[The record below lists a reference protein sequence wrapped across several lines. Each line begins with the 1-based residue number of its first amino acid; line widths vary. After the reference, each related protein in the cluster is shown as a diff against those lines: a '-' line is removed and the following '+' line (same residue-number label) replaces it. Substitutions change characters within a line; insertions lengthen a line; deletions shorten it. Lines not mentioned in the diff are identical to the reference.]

1 MNIYDQISEMAYLIY
16 EKNGKV
22 QGRDL
27 DNWLEAERIVLAQ
40 NDTQQE
46 DAIAKASVSKKRAS
60 RAGTARNTLR
70 AEKSV

>member
-1 MNIYDQISEMAYLIY
+1 MNMYDQISEVAYLIY

-27 DNWLEAERIVLAQ
+27 DNWLESERIVLAQ

-46 DAIAKASVSKKRAS
+46 DAIAKAAVSKKRAS
-60 RAGTARNTLR
+60 RAGAARNTLR